1 MNEKITET
9 FVRNKL
15 NELGYFDNC
24 VIEEQ
29 ISKNKT
35 IKSLLSKA
43 SKSGKGGNGR
53 PEFIIQPKNYPDTLL
68 VVECKANKNKHI
80 SDSLT
85 NYKDYAV
92 DGVIHY
98 SKYLSTKFKTIG
110 IAVSGEE
117 VPKISCYAIIQGK
130 EKLICEDILKLDN
143 MISLLNDDPNAKK
156 SNEAMILTF
165 ASNLHNYLRDYAKL
179 SENEKPLLIGGLL
192 IALKDDAF
200 VNSYKSKKTGST
212 LASLITSTIKE
223 QLQNTKMNE
232 SKIKNMIQPFSFIET
247 HPVLSTGDIVGKTE
261 HPLRSI
267 IDQLHDN
274 ILPFINT
281 YHDHDILGHFYGEF
295 LSYTAGDKKGL
306 GIVLTPKHIK
316 ELMCELVNINKDSI
330 LLDTCTGTGGF
341 LITGM
346 DMMVKDAKGD
356 SRKISNIK
364 SKQLIGIEQQPH
376 MFALAV
382 SNMMLRGDGKTNIYS
397 GSCFGLESTIR
408 ELKPTVA
415 VINPPYS
422 QKGAGLS
429 ELDFI
434 ANALDC
440 VVSGGYVAAI
450 VPSSVGIGNSPLK
463 QEILKKHT
471 LVGSLSLP
479 QVFKEVGVCPI
490 ILIFKAGIPHDSK
503 VKVWFGNCKDDG
515 FIDTKK
521 GRVDSKGR
529 WEGIKNEWVTAFRNK
544 ETKTGEYIT
553 HEIKA
558 SDEWLAEAYLDTD
571 YSKVTENAV
580 IETIKAYSTFL
591 YLKDEK

>member
-143 MISLLNDDPNAKK
+143 MISLLNDDPNVKK

-200 VNSYKSKKTGST
+200 VNSYKSKKTGKT
-212 LASLITSTIKE
+212 LSSLIIATIKE
-223 QLQNTKMNE
+223 QLMDTKMSE

-247 HPVLSTGDIVGKTE
+247 HPVLSIGDIVDTKE
-261 HPLRSI
+261 HPLRAI
-267 IDQLHDN
+267 IDQLKDN
-274 ILPFINT
+274 ILPFINA
-281 YHDHDILGHFYGEF
+281 YNDHDILGHFYGEF

-316 ELMCELVNINKDSI
+316 ELMCELVGVTKDSVV
-330 LLDTCTGTGGF
+330 LDTCTGTGGF
-341 LITGM
+341 LISAM
-346 DMMVKDAKGD
+346 DKMIKEAGGDA
-356 SRKISNIK
+356 RKIASIK
-364 SKQLIGIEQQPH
+364 SNQLIGIEQQPH

-382 SNMMLRGDGKTNIYS
+382 SNMLLRGDGKANIFS
-397 GSCFGLESTIR
+397 GSCFGLEKTIK
-408 ELKPTVA
+408 EFKPNIA
-415 VINPPYS
+415 MINPPYS
-422 QKGAGLS
+422 QKGEGLS

-434 ANALDC
+434 DNALQC
-440 VVSGGYVAAI
+440 LETNGICAAL
-450 VPSSVGIGNSPLK
+450 VPVSVGNGSKLLK
-463 QEILKKHT
+463 EKILKNNT
-471 LVGSLSLP
+471 LLGVISLP
-479 QVFKEVGVCPI
+479 KIFKDVGVIPGI
-490 ILIFKAGIPHDSK
+490 FIFKAGIPHDSGTK
-503 VKVWFGNCKDDG
+503 TWFAILNDDG
-515 FIDTKK
+515 YIDTKK
-521 GRVDSKGR
+521 GRIDTKGR
-529 WEGIKNEWVTAFRNK
+529 WQGIKEELVEAYKNK
-544 ETKTGEYIT
+544 ETKNGKYIT
-553 HEIKA
+553 KKVGYE
-558 SDEWLAEAYLDTD
+558 DEWLGEAYVEPE
-571 YSKVTENAV
+571 YKGITENE
-580 IETIKAYSTFL
+580 IIKSLNVYNIFKTL
-591 YLKDEK
+591 DEK